1 MSKKPE
7 TLKIVYTEGGY
18 AVFIYPSPQPA
29 AVFSSGL
36 ELLDWVAQHIAGWE
50 AGRQD
55 AAQADAANEIDAA
68 ETPKS
73 SGSNDDD
80 EAGVT

>member
-18 AVFIYPSPQPA
+18 AVFIYPSPQPV
-29 AVFSSGL
+29 AVFPSGL

-50 AGRQD
+50 GHRKD
-55 AAQADAANEIDAA
+55 APETREEVGDAA
-68 ETPKS
+68 EAPKAP
-73 SGSNDDD
+73 GADDD
-80 EAGVT
+80 SEEKS